1 MPRHVPSLA
10 VLGAAA
16 MLAAGAL
23 SAHAP
28 VVARSAV
35 PPVLTRRA
43 PSPELEPGGHKV
55 TAVGP
60 RKADDEDSEDAGD
73 GPPEEPELEQI
84 PVVPVSEPQSLAV

>member
-35 PPVLTRRA
+35 QPVLTGRA
-43 PSPELEPGGHKV
+43 PLPELEPGRHNV
-55 TAVGP
+55 TAAGAT
-60 RKADDEDSEDAGD
+60 KADDEDSDDAGD

-84 PVVPVSEPQSLAV
+84 PVVPVSDTQSLAV